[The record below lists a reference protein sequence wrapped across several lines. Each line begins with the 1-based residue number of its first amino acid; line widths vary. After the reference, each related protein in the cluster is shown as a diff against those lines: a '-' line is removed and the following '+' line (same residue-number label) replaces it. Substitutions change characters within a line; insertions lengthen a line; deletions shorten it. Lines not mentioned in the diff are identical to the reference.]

1 MKVINKYIVSSI
13 ILLSLNSYVYGF
25 VGGAH
30 GGFHGG
36 FRGGYSSYSR
46 NSNPWNMRDLALEF
60 FLILLFYSVIAIFL
74 SLDNYIYKTKLGK
87 KYKEYKQQ
95 RYIKKCRYAPLLSKQ
110 LYSSSDVLNA
120 TNSLKIKAMSDIK
133 KLDSLAKNSH
143 EQLVEKAL
151 KAFTRLQKAFSDRNH
166 VLVAKAC
173 INPKYTNQ
181 LCNQIDKMIAMG
193 VYNFIAETEF
203 KECHLV
209 KLYKSKLSHGFILRF
224 VIKGQQLDEYT
235 NKRYLANPGIFTP
248 RKFNCL
254 VDLVPYKK
262 HFKIYY
268 LDINQ
273 HPDDYVMTKKN
284 QCASGEAGIRQKIY
298 LKFL

>member
-1 MKVINKYIVSSI
+1 MKVIIKYIVSSI

-36 FRGGYSSYSR
+36 YSP
-46 NSNPWNMRDLALEF
+46 NSGSSNSLNKHN
-60 FLILLFYSVIAIFL
+60 LILQGSIIFYFL
-74 SLDNYIYKTKLGK
+74 LVSYIYKTKPGK

-95 RYIKKCRYAPLLSKQ
+95 RYIKKCRYAPLLPKQ
-110 LYSSSDVLNA
+110 LHSSSDVLNA

-133 KLDSLAKNSH
+133 KLDSLAQNSH
-143 EQLVEKAL
+143 KQLEDKAL
-151 KAFTRLQKAFSDRNH
+151 KAFTRLQKAYSGRNH

-173 INPKYTNQ
+173 INPKYSKQ

-235 NKRYLANPGIFTP
+235 NKRYLSNPGIFTP
-248 RKFNCL
+248 RTFNCL

-273 HPDDYVMTKKN
+273 HPDDYVMAKKN
-284 QCASGEAGIRQKIY
+284 GK
-298 LKFL
+298 